1 MIKRI
6 GIIGQLRHNNQVFS
20 QIETAKANK
29 LSPFNYIE
37 YIWGIMPQI
46 DIIQHPEKIDWFMP
60 WSDQTKEEFRIKDD
74 YRLKANIVII
84 QNYIRS
90 MIA

>member
-1 MIKRI
+1 
-6 GIIGQLRHNNQVFS
+6 
-20 QIETAKANK
+20 
-29 LSPFNYIE
+29 
-37 YIWGIMPQI
+37 MPQI